1 MNSSNLNVQN
11 QHTAILT
18 KERKVTQMAEKK
30 ITKQEKEN
38 LQFTEKL
45 ENMKQY
51 AKAVDDI
58 LKLVDLTSSTTK
70 TWTVFSKDS
79 LRSYLQNPYAAS
91 SQNNLRN
98 LSKFLYTLSFPLRRI
113 TNYFASLPDFSA
125 YKVNLDFSLTEDNN
139 EETLLKDY
147 EDACRFVRKM
157 NLEMNMFKLL
167 VIAWREGIVYFQPY
181 QDDDGTMLLMP
192 LDSQYCKVSSV
203 GYNNLLHVAFDFSFF
218 NGQNSFYL
226 EVWDPEYKKK
236 YNAYQKDSSL
246 RWQELDTARAFK
258 IDLSDIDLIIS
269 PFASLFEALI
279 DLVDLQALMNV
290 KDSLDIY
297 KLLVMK
303 IPTLNSKSPDDFALS
318 LTTAMKFYKK
328 ALDTLPEEIGL
339 ILSPGMD
346 VDSVSFDKNATT
358 DTNAIS
364 DSYQNVMEQTGVSQ
378 IFSSDRLTGASSV
391 KLSMLADA
399 LMASKGILPQVA
411 AFINERIKM
420 EYPNTSAYISFI
432 DVTTYTKDERIKTIK
447 DAAAL
452 GLPVKQEYMTLLG
465 YNPLESISSDW
476 IETKLGLAVD
486 RFTHP
491 LVSSYTQSGASDTG
505 GAPEKDDS
513 DLTDS
518 GLETKEKE
526 KNDK

>member
-1 MNSSNLNVQN
+1 MAENK
-11 QHTAILT
+11 LT
-18 KERKVTQMAEKK
+18 KEK
-30 ITKQEKEN
+30 KEN
-38 LQFTEKL
+38 LQFTEQL

-70 TWTVFSKDS
+70 TWTIFSKDN
-79 LRSYLQNPYAAS
+79 LRSYLQNPYSSS
-91 SQNNLRN
+91 SQNSLRN

-113 TNYFASLPDFSA
+113 INYFASLPDFSA
-125 YKVNLDFSLTEDNN
+125 YKVNLDFSLVEENN

-147 EDACRFVRKM
+147 EDACKFVRRM
-157 NLEMNMFKLL
+157 NLEINMFKLL

-181 QDDDGTMLLMP
+181 QDKDGTMLLMP
-192 LDSQYCKVSSV
+192 LDSQYCKVGSI

-226 EVWDPEYKKK
+226 DIWDPEYKKK
-236 YNAYQKDSSL
+236 YNSYQKDSSL

-258 IDLSDIDLIIS
+258 IDLSDIDLIVS

-279 DLVDLQALMNV
+279 DLIDLQALMNV

-364 DSYQNVMEQTGVSQ
+364 DAYQNVMEETGISQ
-378 IFSSDRLTGASSV
+378 IFDSSRLTGSTSV
-391 KLSMLADA
+391 KMSMLSDA
-399 LMASKGILPQVA
+399 MMATKGIMKQIE
-411 AFINERIKM
+411 AFVNERIQM
-420 EYPNTSAYISFI
+420 EYPNSMAYIKFI
-432 DVTTYTKDERIKTIK
+432 EVTTYTRDDRIAQVEK
-447 DAAAL
+447 AANA
-452 GLPVKQEYMTLLG
+452 GMPVKLEYMTLLG
-465 YNPLESISSDW
+465 YDPLESMASDW
-476 IETKLGLAVD
+476 LETKLGLAVD
-486 RFTHP
+486 KFIHP
-491 LVSSYTQSGASDTG
+491 LVSSHTQSNISDTG
-505 GAPEKDDS
+505 GAPTAEESGKS
-513 DLTDS
+513 LTDDGEAS
-518 GLETKEKE
+518 R
-526 KNDK
+526 DKRDSVG

>member
-1 MNSSNLNVQN
+1 MAENK
-11 QHTAILT
+11 LT
-18 KERKVTQMAEKK
+18 KEK
-30 ITKQEKEN
+30 KEN
-38 LQFTEKL
+38 LQFTEQL

-70 TWTVFSKDS
+70 TWTIFSKDN
-79 LRSYLQNPYAAS
+79 LRSYLQNPYSSS
-91 SQNNLRN
+91 SQNSLRN

-113 TNYFASLPDFSA
+113 INYFASLPDFSA
-125 YKVNLDFSLTEDNN
+125 YKVNLDFSLVEENN

-147 EDACRFVRKM
+147 EYACKLVRRM
-157 NLEMNMFKLL
+157 NLEINMFKLL

-181 QDDDGTMLLMP
+181 QDKDGTMLLMP
-192 LDSQYCKVSSV
+192 LDSQYCKVGSI

-226 EVWDPEYKKK
+226 DIWDPEYKKK
-236 YNAYQKDSSL
+236 YNSYQKDSSL

-258 IDLSDIDLIIS
+258 IDLSDIDLIVS

-279 DLVDLQALMNV
+279 DLIDLQALMNV

-364 DSYQNVMEQTGVSQ
+364 DAYQNVMEETGISQ
-378 IFSSDRLTGASSV
+378 IFDSSRLTGSTSV
-391 KLSMLADA
+391 KMSMLSDA
-399 LMASKGILPQVA
+399 MMATKGIMKQIE
-411 AFINERIKM
+411 AFVNERIQM
-420 EYPNTSAYISFI
+420 EYPNSMAYIKFI
-432 DVTTYTKDERIKTIK
+432 EVTTYTRDDRIAQVEK
-447 DAAAL
+447 AANA
-452 GLPVKQEYMTLLG
+452 GMPVKLEYMTLLG
-465 YNPLESISSDW
+465 YDPLESMASDW
-476 IETKLGLAVD
+476 LETKLGLAVD
-486 RFTHP
+486 KFIHP
-491 LVSSYTQSGASDTG
+491 LVSSYTQSSTSDTG
-505 GAPEKDDS
+505 GAPTAEESGKS
-513 DLTDS
+513 LTDDGENS
-518 GLETKEKE
+518 R
-526 KNDK
+526 DKRDSIG

>member
-1 MNSSNLNVQN
+1 
-11 QHTAILT
+11 
-18 KERKVTQMAEKK
+18 MAE
-30 ITKQEKEN
+30 EKLTNEEREN

-45 ENMKQY
+45 ESVKQY

-58 LKLVDLTSSTTK
+58 LKIVDLTSNTTK
-70 TWTVFSKDS
+70 TWTVFNKDN
-79 LRSYLQNPYAAS
+79 LRSYLQNPYSSS
-91 SQNNLRN
+91 SQNSLRN

-113 TNYFASLPDFSA
+113 INYFASLPDFSA
-125 YKVNLDFSLTEDNN
+125 YKVNLDFSLVEEND
-139 EETLLKDY
+139 EETLLQDY
-147 EDACRFVRKM
+147 EDTCRFIRKM

-181 QDDDGTMLLMP
+181 QDNDGTMLLMP

-226 EVWDPEYKKK
+226 DVWDPEYKKK
-236 YNAYQKDSSL
+236 YSSYQNDSTL

-258 IDLSDIDLIIS
+258 IDLSDVDLIVS

-303 IPTLNSKSPDDFALS
+303 IPLLNSKSPDDLALS
-318 LTTAMKFYKK
+318 LSLAKKFYNV
-328 ALDTLPEEIGL
+328 ALETLPPEIGL

-346 VDSVSFDKNATT
+346 IDSVSFDKNATT

-364 DSYQNVMEQTGVSQ
+364 DAYQNIMEETGISQ
-378 IFSSDRLTGASSV
+378 IFDSSRLTGSTSV
-391 KLSMLADA
+391 KMSMLSDA
-399 LMASKGILPQVA
+399 LMATKGILPQVT
-411 AFINERIKM
+411 AFVNERIQM
-420 EYPNTSAYISFI
+420 EYPNSVAYIKFI
-432 DVTTYTKDERIKTIK
+432 EVTTYTKEDRINKVK

-465 YNPLESISSDW
+465 YDPLETMAFDW
-476 IETKLGLAVD
+476 LENKLGLAVD
-486 RFTHP
+486 KFVHP
-491 LVSSYTQSGASDTG
+491 LVSSYTQSGDSETS
-505 GAPEKDDS
+505 GAPTKDDG
-513 DLTDS
+513 DLTEEGS
-518 GLETKEKE
+518 ETKDKE
-526 KNDK
+526 KNKK

>member
-1 MNSSNLNVQN
+1 MVENK
-11 QHTAILT
+11 LT
-18 KERKVTQMAEKK
+18 KE
-30 ITKQEKEN
+30 EKEN

-58 LKLVDLTSSTTK
+58 LKLVDLTSSATK

-125 YKVNLDFSLTEDNN
+125 YKVNLDFSLIEDNN

-318 LTTAMKFYKK
+318 LTTAMKFYNK

-364 DSYQNVMEQTGVSQ
+364 DAYQNVMEETGVSQ
-378 IFSSDRLTGASSV
+378 IFNSDRLTGSTSV
-391 KLSMLADA
+391 KMSMLADA
-399 LMASKGILPQVA
+399 LMAIKGIMKQIE
-411 AFINERIKM
+411 AFVNERIQM
-420 EYPNTSAYISFI
+420 EYPNSMAYIKFI
-432 DVTTYTKDERIKTIK
+432 EVTTYTRDDRIAQVEK
-447 DAAAL
+447 AANA
-452 GLPVKQEYMTLLG
+452 GMPVKLEYMTLLG
-465 YNPLESISSDW
+465 YDPLESMASDW
-476 IETKLGLAVD
+476 LETKLGLAVD
-486 RFTHP
+486 KFIHP
-491 LVSSYTQSGASDTG
+491 LVSSHTQSSTSDTG

-513 DLTDS
+513 DLSDDGEAS
-518 GLETKEKE
+518 R
-526 KNDK
+526 DKRDATG

>member
-1 MNSSNLNVQN
+1 
-11 QHTAILT
+11 
-18 KERKVTQMAEKK
+18 MAEKK
-30 ITKQEKEN
+30 VTKEEKEN

-113 TNYFASLPDFSA
+113 INYFASLPDFSA

-167 VIAWREGIVYFQPY
+167 VICWREGIVYFQPY